1 MVSLKNGVVTKYSF
15 KRNDNKGVLA
25 TGMANSL
32 GVVEKNTY
40 LLMNE
45 EAISSGTYAKGANA
59 VFPYVDIQESIPVIA
74 FSSTYM
80 KGNRVDNF
88 TFTYRGGV
96 IHRQGL
102 GFRGFES
109 IFRTNLK
116 GQLTE
121 QYFDPYKYGILKSEV
136 SP

>member
-1 MVSLKNGVVTKYSF
+1 M
-15 KRNDNKGVLA
+15 A

-80 KGNRVDNF
+80 KGSRLIISLSRTEVVLF
-88 TFTYRGGV
+88 TAKDW
-96 IHRQGL
+96 GL
-102 GFRGFES
+102 GDLRVYS
-109 IFRTNLK
+109 VRI
-116 GQLTE
+116 
-121 QYFDPYKYGILKSEV
+121 
-136 SP
+136 